1 MKSFAIIQIVNELI
15 VDKYKSLLF
24 IYFDMKTFFWIK
36 KNQRLFPTLNIFL
49 HYTRIHI
56 LRFT

>member
-24 IYFDMKTFFWIK
+24 IYFDMKTFF
-36 KNQRLFPTLNIFL
+36 
-49 HYTRIHI
+49 
-56 LRFT
+56 